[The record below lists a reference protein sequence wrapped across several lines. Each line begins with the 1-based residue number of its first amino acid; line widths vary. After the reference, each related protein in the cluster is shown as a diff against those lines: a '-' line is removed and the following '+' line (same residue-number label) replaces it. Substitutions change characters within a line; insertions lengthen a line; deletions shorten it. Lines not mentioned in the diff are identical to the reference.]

1 MVAPFSTYQKKKKK
15 KCDCSIQISKIVLV
29 LGGEI
34 SREMVGKG
42 ISS

>member
-1 MVAPFSTYQKKKKK
+1 MVAPFSTYQKIKI
-15 KCDCSIQISKIVLV
+15 KCGCSIHISKIVLV

-34 SREMVGKG
+34 SGEMVGKG